1 MKEFRRIE
9 PRIAHHDDVTL
20 TRPEGG
26 HPVFAR
32 SINLSASG
40 IYVHASEPCEIG
52 SVLFCTVL
60 LPGGPRKLLSRVM
73 RLETLPD
80 AIGVAMAFVD
90 LRPHDVTALRAFVA
104 QRQLRAVDARVHLA
118 GMAAAVRC
126 QAVLAGDTIRLSA
139 TLPFLKIDSEVGVLL
154 EPGGTGAPRNGIL
167 RKITLEPPSPDGIP
181 RLAFDVDLT
190 EPLPEEEP
198 PPGERPASGSPAV
211 LRLVRRRASPLPLP
225 SVMISQAV
233 EDARRARAEQPPA
246 ERPYRDTALVSRL
259 HRFADWTYPPKVTT
273 RETLSPVPRT
283 RKLPDALLI
292 AAAALTGFLIAFMLR

>member
-1 MKEFRRIE
+1 
-9 PRIAHHDDVTL
+9 
-20 TRPEGG
+20 
-26 HPVFAR
+26 
-32 SINLSASG
+32 
-40 IYVHASEPCEIG
+40 
-52 SVLFCTVL
+52 
-60 LPGGPRKLLSRVM
+60 M

-80 AIGVAMAFVD
+80 AIGVAMAFID

-104 QRQLRAVDARVHLA
+104 QRQLRAVDAQVHLA

-154 EPGGTGAPRNGIL
+154 EPGGTGEPRNGIL

-190 EPLPEEEP
+190 EPLPAEEQTP
-198 PPGERPASGSPAV
+198 VDGKPASGSPAV
-211 LRLVRRRASPLPLP
+211 LRLVRRIASPLPLP

-246 ERPYRDTALVSRL
+246 ERTHRDTALVSRL
-259 HRFADWTYPPKVTT
+259 HRFADWTYPPRVAT
-273 RETLSPVPRT
+273 RHTLSSAPRA
-283 RKLPDALLI
+283 RRLPDALLI
-292 AAAALTGFLIAFMLR
+292 AAAALTGFLIALMLR